1 VSRAGRPLA
10 AGQGPITVVSTS
22 SLRDGC
28 QTLARRRR
36 ILGDDFVEVI
46 PSLDVRNTAILL
58 AVGVVLNMIG
68 ATAHVGR
75 IG

>member
-10 AGQGPITVVSTS
+10 AGQGPITVVFTS

-28 QTLARRRR
+28 QRLARRRR

-46 PSLDVRNTAILL
+46 PSLDVRKMAIRL
-58 AVGVVLNMIG
+58 AGVVVNMID